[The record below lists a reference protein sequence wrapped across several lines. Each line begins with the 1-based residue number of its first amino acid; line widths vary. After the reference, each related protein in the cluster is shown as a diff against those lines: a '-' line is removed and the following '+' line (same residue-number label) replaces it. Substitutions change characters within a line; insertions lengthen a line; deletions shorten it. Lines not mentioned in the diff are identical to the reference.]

1 MVWPHDGEVPMN
13 QDAEAANA
21 KASAGKLQDAAHG
34 GAPVAIPAAFDAR
47 SGPALKRRESDESFD
62 RGPRESEAD
71 RAEYEREGGGTP
83 RETP

>member
-1 MVWPHDGEVPMN
+1 MN
-13 QDAEAANA
+13 RDAEAANA
-21 KASAGKLQDAAHG
+21 KASADKLQDAAHG

-47 SGPALKRRESDESFD
+47 SGPAAEKRESDESFA

-83 RETP
+83 RGGGTP